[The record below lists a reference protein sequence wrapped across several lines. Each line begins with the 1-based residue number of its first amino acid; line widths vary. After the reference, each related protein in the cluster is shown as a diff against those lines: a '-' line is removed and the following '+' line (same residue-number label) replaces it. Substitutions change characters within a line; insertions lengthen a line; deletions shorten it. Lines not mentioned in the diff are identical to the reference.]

1 MYALMAHEPQQQ
13 PKTMSSCDIAALTGK
28 NHADVMRDIRKMLAT
43 LGIAESTFAGVY
55 LGGNG
60 QQRKCYN
67 LPRRETEILITGYD
81 VVRRAA
87 VIDRWFQLENV
98 QRNNIPVWITD
109 LSPQA
114 QICLT
119 DLSSQLT
126 HQKQLTAQVSAAN
139 ECLTEQ
145 VDLLQ
150 RTIESID
157 LHFVEGCTI
166 PDFCRSLNGVN
177 IQKVNSAL
185 EQQRVLYP
193 SKNGRKVSSRFRD
206 KYFRE
211 IKENYGNEGKFRY
224 RIEVTRKGAKLL
236 YSRYADGRLPMN
248 QNWDNH
254 YFHSLA

>member
-1 MYALMAHEPQQQ
+1 MNTLMAHEPQQQ
-13 PKTMSSCDIAALTGK
+13 KTMSSREVAKLTGK
-28 NHADVMRDIRKMLAT
+28 LHKNVTVDINKMLLE
-43 LGIAESTFAGVY
+43 LGEDELNFQRIY
-55 LGGNG
+55 LDSMN
-60 QQRKCYN
+60 RKQ
-67 LPRRETEILITGYD
+67 TEYLLDRDHTDCLLTGYSTIA
-81 VVRRAA
+81 RMR
-87 VIDRWFQLENV
+87 VIKRWKELESK
-98 QRNNIPVWITD
+98 QAPSWLTD

-114 QICLT
+114 QVCLN

-126 HQKQLTAQVSAAN
+126 HQKQLTAQASAAN
-139 ECLTEQ
+139 ECLAEQ

-157 LHFVEGCTI
+157 LHFVAGCTI

-177 IQKVNSAL
+177 VQKVNSAL
-185 EQQRVLYP
+185 EQQGVLYH
-193 SKNGRKVSSRFRD
+193 SKNGRKVAGYYRNSC
-206 KYFRE
+206 FRE

-248 QNWDNH
+248 KNWDNH

>member
-1 MYALMAHEPQQQ
+1 MNTLMAHEPQQL
-13 PKTMSSCDIAALTGK
+13 TMSSRDIAVLTKK
-28 NHADVMRDIRKMLAT
+28 NHTNVCRDIRNMLDNLELAQ
-43 LGIAESTFAGVY
+43 INFESGYYDTNKQY
-55 LGGNG
+55 
-60 QQRKCYN
+60 RKEYR

-98 QRNNIPVWITD
+98 QRNNIPMWITD
-109 LSPQA
+109 LSPEA

-126 HQKQLTAQVSAAN
+126 HQKQLTAQITAAN
-139 ECLTEQ
+139 EDLTGQ
-145 VDLLQ
+145 VD
-150 RTIESID
+150 SIQAR
-157 LHFVEGCTI
+157 LNSLSQHFIEGCTI
-166 PDFCRSLNGVN
+166 PDFYRSLNGVN
-177 IQKVNSAL
+177 VQKVNSAL
-185 EQQRVLYP
+185 EQQGVLYP
-193 SKNGRKVSSRFRD
+193 SKNGRKVAGYYRNSC
-206 KYFRE
+206 FRE

-248 QNWDNH
+248 KNWDNH